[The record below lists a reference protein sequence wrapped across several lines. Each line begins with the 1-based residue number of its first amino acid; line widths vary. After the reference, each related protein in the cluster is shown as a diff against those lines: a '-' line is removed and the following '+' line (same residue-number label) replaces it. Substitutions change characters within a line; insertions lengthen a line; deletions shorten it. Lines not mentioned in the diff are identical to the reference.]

1 MSEASDA
8 QKARIQNTDRGLQS
22 VRISQNAPDSAERIL
37 NSECKE
43 LFVIAQL
50 TFQDTNVLL
59 NPDNRRYTFADLIIA
74 TIANWD
80 IVIARTAAIRKQE
93 FLGFARVSKM
103 MEQFRKT
110 IKEWISARNMAVKQ
124 KQKEGGLGIGQGR
137 GGYSKELAKQ
147 HTARSNQS
155 CMFPYR

>member
-80 IVIARTAAIRKQE
+80 IVIARTAAIRKQDP
-93 FLGFARVSKM
+93 LGFARVSKM

-155 CMFPYR
+155 CMFLYR